1 MINVLIV
8 CMGNIC
14 RSPMAQ
20 AVMSKQISDAGLSKK
35 FLIDSAGTHAN
46 RNGEKPDARAEAAL
60 VSRGYGSGHIRS
72 KRIAP
77 TDFQKFDWV
86 LAMDLDN
93 LADLRR
99 LCPPEHAAKL
109 KLYLDF
115 SDETDEASVPD
126 PYYGNASGFER
137 VLDLCEAG
145 AKGWLKK
152 LG

>member
-1 MINVLIV
+1 MINILIV

-20 AVMSKQISDAGLSKK
+20 AVMSRHIEQAGLSKK
-35 FLIDSAGTHAN
+35 ISVDSAGTHAN
-46 RNGEKPDARAEAAL
+46 QSGEKPDARAQAAL
-60 VSRGYGSGHIRS
+60 ARRGYDLGRIRS

-77 TDFQKFDWV
+77 AEFHKFDWV
-86 LAMDLDN
+86 LAMDSDN
-93 LADLRR
+93 LADLRK
-99 LCPPEHAAKL
+99 LCPPEHSAKL

-115 SDETDEASVPD
+115 SDEPSDASVPD
-126 PYYGNASGFER
+126 PYYGNTSGFER

-145 AKGWLKK
+145 ARGWMKK